1 MSEKVLLTQEGFD
14 ELTREYRDLLDNQQ
28 PEARAQLKAA
38 RELGDLSENADYH
51 AAKETLGRIDSRI
64 AQIEEILGNYEII
77 VAKKTDKVQ
86 LGSTVEIEY
95 LDLGIK
101 KSIRIVGIEE
111 SDAIN
116 NRISNSS
123 PLGLALLGAK
133 KDDIV
138 EVKAKANHKVK
149 VVSIK

>member
-1 MSEKVLLTQEGFD
+1 MNDKVKLTQQGYD
-14 ELTREYRDLLDNQQ
+14 ELSKEYRDLIDNQE
-28 PEARAQLKAA
+28 PAAKAQLKAA

-51 AAKETLGRIDSRI
+51 AAKETLGRIKDRI
-64 AQIEEILGNYEII
+64 AEIEAILHNYEII
-77 VAKKTDKVQ
+77 VVKKSDKVQ

-101 KSIRIVGIEE
+101 KEIRIVGIEE

-116 NRISNSS
+116 NRISSQS
-123 PLGLALLGAK
+123 PLGSALLNAK
-133 KDDIV
+133 KDDVV
-138 EVKAKANHKVK
+138 EVKAKQNHSVK